1 MLSNDDDSRFYC
13 NSRWTS
19 VGGTCSISYVLT
31 SKVCILV
38 ILHIIMIMLTKSN
51 SKKKNDLRYSE
62 QFVHVE
68 KIQKSMNLQT
78 WICSCDYQ
86 VSRLSPERS
95 KTEVQSP
102 LRNVMLMIK
111 LIRFRCSFRTI
122 WLLILAVFLYGIGG
136 ALGFVPIMPELIKT
150 LR

>member
-51 SKKKNDLRYSE
+51 SKKKTIFDILS
-62 QFVHVE
+62 
-68 KIQKSMNLQT
+68 NLYT
-78 WICSCDYQ
+78 FKKF
-86 VSRLSPERS
+86 RS
-95 KTEVQSP
+95 Q
-102 LRNVMLMIK
+102 
-111 LIRFRCSFRTI
+111 
-122 WLLILAVFLYGIGG
+122 
-136 ALGFVPIMPELIKT
+136 
-150 LR
+150 

>member
-51 SKKKNDLRYSE
+51 SKKNDLRYSE
-62 QFVHVE
+62 QFC
-68 KIQKSMNLQT
+68 T
-78 WICSCDYQ
+78 
-86 VSRLSPERS
+86 RS
-95 KTEVQSP
+95 KNSEVNEP
-102 LRNVMLMIK
+102 ANMDL
-111 LIRFRCSFRTI
+111 
-122 WLLILAVFLYGIGG
+122 
-136 ALGFVPIMPELIKT
+136 
-150 LR
+150 